1 MKSATLF
8 EIAQQAGVSQ
18 MTVSRAL
25 RGIGQVKPETRK
37 RIQEIAEKLG
47 YSDSGRVVF
56 SPAVRRGKSGHFLR
70 ILLPV
75 FRQESMQSE
84 FGVRVLEGMK
94 ERMASF
100 SGEIRLVDCNDLDD
114 VLAAWG
120 KERFHGIVLRQQ
132 LPLSWIERLSE
143 LGPVIYATAHDYQYG
158 VDCVYTNEYR
168 SAAKILDCLTHNGH
182 RNIVWLGLLDR
193 NNPEELPHKWF
204 DESTTVD
211 RRTSAIHGVRYAA
224 WSSLAV
230 CQLGENTQSLVL
242 KEQDCAKETFSETVE
257 KALDKALSV
266 TLRPTAIVTPSDG
279 VGLEILRVLK
289 ARGIKVPQEMS
300 VISYGATQE
309 GRSHSPALTSI
320 SFPVEAIGRTVLELV
335 ERRLAN
341 PNGPPVSMQFETQL
355 FPGET
360 VGPCS

>member
-1 MKSATLF
+1 MKPATLF

-25 RGIGQVKPETRK
+25 RGIGQVKPETRQ

-75 FRQESMQSE
+75 FRSESMKSE
-84 FGVRVLEGMK
+84 FGIRVLEGMK
-94 ERMASF
+94 DRMASF

-114 VLAAWG
+114 VIAAWG

-132 LPLSWIERLSE
+132 LPLKWIERISK

-168 SAAKILDCLTHNGH
+168 SAAKILDCLTSNGH

-193 NNPEELPHKWF
+193 NNPGELPHKWF
-204 DESTTVD
+204 DESTAVD

-224 WSSLAV
+224 WASLAI
-230 CQLGENTQSLVL
+230 CQLGENAQSLVL
-242 KEQDCAKETFSETVE
+242 EEHDCLKETFAEAVK
-257 KALDKALSV
+257 KALDKALSMK
-266 TLRPTAIVTPSDG
+266 LKPTAIVVPSDV
-279 VGLEILRVLK
+279 VGLEILRILK
-289 ARGIKVPQEMS
+289 ERGIKVPHEVS
-300 VISYGATQE
+300 VVSYGATQA
-309 GRSHSPALTSI
+309 GRSHRPALTSI
-320 SFPVEAIGRTVLELV
+320 DFPVEAIGRTVLELV

-360 VGPCS
+360 VDLCS